1 MHSGDKL
8 LPVLI
13 CPLMMKRM
21 ISIGEGRE
29 FHKARLSPM
38 IKSTLINVD
47 TKARLVKAWE
57 MTP

>member
-38 IKSTLINVD
+38 IKSTIINVD

>member
-1 MHSGDKL
+1 MYNGSEFL
-8 LPVLI
+8 SVLI
-13 CPLMMKRM
+13 FPLMMKRM

-38 IKSTLINVD
+38 IKSTIINVD

-57 MTP
+57 MTL

>member
-38 IKSTLINVD
+38 IKSTIINID

>member
-13 CPLMMKRM
+13 YPLMMKMM

-38 IKSTLINVD
+38 IKSTIINVD